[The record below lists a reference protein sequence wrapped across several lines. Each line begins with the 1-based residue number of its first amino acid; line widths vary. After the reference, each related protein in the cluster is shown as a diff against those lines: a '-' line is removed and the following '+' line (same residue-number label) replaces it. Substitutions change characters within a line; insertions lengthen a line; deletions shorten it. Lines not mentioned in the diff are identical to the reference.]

1 MSEEIHSNGLGL
13 KGVAVI
19 FAITAAI
26 LITVFSGA
34 EWRAENE
41 LLPRYCDN
49 PKAHLDI
56 VRQILTK
63 KTPAGDQTRR
73 PYIIAAK
80 LLYIIPRQD
89 EEPVDNYIL
98 RLQSEIYGR
107 CR

>member
-13 KGVAVI
+13 KGVSVI

-26 LITVFSGA
+26 LISVFNGA

-49 PKAHLDI
+49 PEAHLNI
-56 VRQILTK
+56 VHQILTK

-80 LLYIIPRQD
+80 LLYIVPRED
-89 EEPVDNYIL
+89 EESVDNYIL
-98 RLQSEIYGR
+98 RLRFEVYRS